1 MFRMTIT
8 IDEELKAEIDRIMQA
23 RGYQNRSEAIRDLA
37 RAGLRQAAED
47 VGETRNCVAALV
59 YAFNHSARDL
69 AKRLTQTL
77 HKHHDLSLGTL
88 HIHVDEET
96 CVEVNILKGRTSE
109 IQGLANH
116 VIAERGVR
124 HGRIVTVPTDRPAT
138 PTGRKPGDSR
148 GHHSHRHER

>member
-8 IDEELKAEIDRIMQA
+8 IDEELKAELDQIMQA

-47 VGETRNCVAALV
+47 LGETRYCVAALV
-59 YAFNHSARDL
+59 YAFNHGTRAL
-69 AKRLTQTL
+69 AKKLTQAL
-77 HKHHDLSLGTL
+77 HRHHDLSLGTL

-96 CVEVNILKGRTSE
+96 CIEVNILKGRTSA
-109 IQGLANH
+109 IQGLADH

-124 HGRIVTVPTDRPAT
+124 HGRIVTVPIDRPAT
-138 PTGRKPGDSR
+138 SNAKKADD
-148 GHHSHRHER
+148 GHGQQSHRH

>member
-1 MFRMTIT
+1 MLRMTIT
-8 IDEELKAEIDRIMQA
+8 IDEELKGELDRIMQA

-47 VGETRNCVAALV
+47 VGETRHCVAALV
-59 YAFNHSARDL
+59 YAFNHSARDI
-69 AKRLTQTL
+69 AKKLTQTF
-77 HKHHDLSLGTL
+77 HRHHSLSQGTL

-109 IQGLANH
+109 IQALADH

-124 HGRIVTVPTDRPAT
+124 HGRIVTVPIDRLPTSAT
-138 PTGRKPGDSR
+138 KKAGDGH
-148 GHHSHRHER
+148 GHHSHRH

>member
-1 MFRMTIT
+1 MYRMTIT
-8 IDEELKAEIDRIMQA
+8 VDEELKAELDRIMRA
-23 RGYQNRSEAIRDLA
+23 RGYHNRSEAIRDLA

-47 VGETRNCVAALV
+47 VGEARHCVAALV
-59 YAFNHSARDL
+59 YAFSHSARDL
-69 AKRLTQTL
+69 AKKLTQTL
-77 HKHHDLSLGTL
+77 HKHHGLSLGTL

-124 HGRIVTVPTDRPAT
+124 HGRIVTVPIDRAGAPNGKKLTDI
-138 PTGRKPGDSR
+138 R
-148 GHHSHRHER
+148 GHHPHRN